1 MVLYTLLFW
10 RECLNPEEIIKWKTA
25 GKLARNALHFG
36 RDLIEAEKSM
46 LNVTEEIERFVKK
59 NGGEL
64 AFPTNLAVNNV
75 GAHWT
80 PSSKSNEIFSKGDV
94 VKLDVGVHIEGYIGD
109 NALTLEIDSTNY
121 TKMIEASREALNA
134 AINVA
139 VAGVNVGIIGHAV
152 QDTIEKYG
160 YRPIANLTGHRI
172 KRYNL
177 HSGVSIPSVRERGG
191 PTLNNGDIV
200 AIEPFVTD
208 GAGRVGGK
216 RNSNIYH
223 LRQIRKVKDEKAT
236 ELMKEIQERYKGLP
250 FAERWLHE
258 FQDDATKNL
267 QKLMRA
273 GIVSYYP
280 VLDELGNGIV
290 AQSEH
295 TLLITSN
302 GNEVLTK

>member
-1 MVLYTLLFW
+1 M
-10 RECLNPEEIIKWKTA
+10 NPEEKTKWKKA
-25 GKLARNALHFG
+25 GKLAREALQYG
-36 RDLIEAEKSM
+36 RELIQPDIRM
-46 LNVTEEIERFVKK
+46 LDVTEEIESFVLNK
-59 NGGEL
+59 GGEL

-80 PSSKSNEIFSKGDV
+80 PSTKSDEKFSKGDL
-94 VKLDVGVHIEGYIGD
+94 VKLDVGVHIDGYIGD
-109 NALTLEIDSTNY
+109 NALTVEIETTNY
-121 TKMIEASREALNA
+121 SKMIEASREALNA
-134 AINVA
+134 AIDVA
-139 VAGVNVGIIGHAV
+139 AAGVNVGIIGHAV
-152 QDTIEKYG
+152 QDRIEQYG

-177 HSGVSIPSVRERGG
+177 HSGISIPSVRERGG
-191 PTLNNGDIV
+191 PYLSNGDIV

-223 LRQIRKVKDEKAT
+223 LRQIRKIRDEKAT
-236 ELMKEIQERYKGLP
+236 ELMVEINERYKGLP
-250 FAERWLHE
+250 FAERWLHRI
-258 FQDDATKNL
+258 QDDARKSL

-280 VLDELGNGIV
+280 VLDELGNGMV

-295 TLLITSN
+295 TILITNN

>member
-1 MVLYTLLFW
+1 M
-10 RECLNPEEIIKWKTA
+10 NPEEIEKWKTA
-25 GKLARNALHFG
+25 GKLARDALHFG
-36 RDLIEAEKSM
+36 RDLIKAEKSM
-46 LNVTEEIERFVKK
+46 LNVTEEIELFVKK

-80 PSSKSNEIFSKGDV
+80 PSSKSSETFCNGDV
-94 VKLDVGVHIEGYIGD
+94 VKLDVGVHIDGYIGD
-109 NALTLEIDSTNY
+109 NALTLEIGSTKY

-134 AINVA
+134 AINVT

-223 LRQIRKVKDEKAT
+223 LRQIRKVRDEKAT
-236 ELMKEIQERYKGLP
+236 ELMKEIQDRYKGLP

-258 FQDDATKNL
+258 FQDDATKSL

-295 TLLITSN
+295 TLLVTNN

>member
-1 MVLYTLLFW
+1 VLYTLRFW
-10 RECLNPEEIIKWKTA
+10 RECLNPEEKEKWKNA

-46 LNVTEEIERFVKK
+46 LNVTEEIELFVKK

-80 PSSKSNEIFSKGDV
+80 PSSKSSETFCKGDV
-94 VKLDVGVHIEGYIGD
+94 VKLDVGVHIDGYIGD
-109 NALTLEIDSTNY
+109 NALTLEIGSTNY

-139 VAGVNVGIIGHAV
+139 VAGINVGIIGHAV

-223 LRQIRKVKDEKAT
+223 LRQIRKVRDEKAT
-236 ELMKEIQERYKGLP
+236 ELMKEIQDRYKGLP

-295 TLLITSN
+295 TLLITNN

>member
-1 MVLYTLLFW
+1 M
-10 RECLNPEEIIKWKTA
+10 NPEEIEKWKTA

-36 RDLIEAEKSM
+36 RDLIKAEKSM
-46 LNVTEEIERFVKK
+46 LNVTEEIELFVKK

-64 AFPTNLAVNNV
+64 AFPTNLAINNV

-80 PSSKSNEIFSKGDV
+80 PSSKSSEIFCKGDV
-94 VKLDVGVHIEGYIGD
+94 VKLDVGVHIDGYIGD
-109 NALTLEIDSTNY
+109 NALTLEIGSTNY

-223 LRQIRKVKDEKAT
+223 LRQIRKVRDEKAT
-236 ELMKEIQERYKGLP
+236 ELMKEIQDRYKGLP

-258 FQDDATKNL
+258 FHDDATKNL
-267 QKLMRA
+267 QRLMRA

-295 TLLITSN
+295 TLLITNN
-302 GNEVLTK
+302 GNEVLTE

>member
-1 MVLYTLLFW
+1 M
-10 RECLNPEEIIKWKTA
+10 NPEEIIKWKTA

-94 VKLDVGVHIEGYIGD
+94 VKLDVGVHIDGYIGD

-134 AINVA
+134 AINIA

-223 LRQIRKVKDEKAT
+223 LRQIRKVRDEKAT

>member
-1 MVLYTLLFW
+1 M
-10 RECLNPEEIIKWKTA
+10 NPEEIEKWKTA
-25 GKLARNALHFG
+25 GKLARDALHFG
-36 RDLIEAEKSM
+36 RNLIEAEKSM
-46 LNVTEEIERFVKK
+46 LNVTEKIESFVKK
-59 NGGEL
+59 HGGEL

-80 PSSKSNEIFSKGDV
+80 PSSKSSEIFCKGDV
-94 VKLDVGVHIEGYIGD
+94 VKLDVGVHIDGYIGD
-109 NALTLEIDSTNY
+109 NALTLEIGTTNY

-177 HSGVSIPSVRERGG
+177 HSGVSIPSIRERGG

-223 LRQIRKVKDEKAT
+223 LRQIRKVRDEKAT

-295 TLLITSN
+295 TLLITNN
-302 GNEVLTK
+302 GNEVLTE

>member
-1 MVLYTLLFW
+1 MLYTLLFW
-10 RECLNPEEIIKWKTA
+10 RECLNPEEIEKWKTA
-25 GKLARNALHFG
+25 GKLARDALHFG

-46 LNVTEEIERFVKK
+46 LSVTERIELFVKK

-64 AFPTNLAVNNV
+64 AFPTNLAINNV

-80 PSSKSNEIFSKGDV
+80 PSSKSSEVFCKGDV
-94 VKLDVGVHIEGYIGD
+94 VKLDVGVHIDGYIGD
-109 NALTLEIDSTNY
+109 NALTLEIGSANHK
-121 TKMIEASREALNA
+121 KMIEASREALNA

-177 HSGVSIPSVRERGG
+177 HSGVSIPSIRERGG
-191 PTLNNGDIV
+191 STLNNGDIV

-223 LRQIRKVKDEKAT
+223 LRQIRKVRDEKAT
-236 ELMKEIQERYKGLP
+236 ELMKEIQI
-250 FAERWLHE
+250 F
-258 FQDDATKNL
+258 TKEN
-267 QKLMRA
+267 
-273 GIVSYYP
+273 P
-280 VLDELGNGIV
+280 
-290 AQSEH
+290 
-295 TLLITSN
+295 
-302 GNEVLTK
+302 

>member
-1 MVLYTLLFW
+1 M
-10 RECLNPEEIIKWKTA
+10 NPEEIEKWKTA
-25 GKLARNALHFG
+25 GKLARDALHFG
-36 RDLIEAEKSM
+36 RNLIEAEKSM
-46 LNVTEEIERFVKK
+46 LNVTEKIESFVKK
-59 NGGEL
+59 HGGEL

-80 PSSKSNEIFSKGDV
+80 PSSKSSEIFCKGDV
-94 VKLDVGVHIEGYIGD
+94 VKLDVGVHIDGYIGD
-109 NALTLEIDSTNY
+109 NALTLEIGTTNY

-177 HSGVSIPSVRERGG
+177 HSGVSIPSIRERGG

-223 LRQIRKVKDEKAT
+223 LRQIRKVRDEKAT
-236 ELMKEIQERYKGLP
+236 ELMKEIQDRYKGLP

-295 TLLITSN
+295 TLLITNN
-302 GNEVLTK
+302 GNEVLTE

>member
-1 MVLYTLLFW
+1 MGV
-10 RECLNPEEIIKWKTA
+10 EELEKWKKA

-36 RDLIEAEKSM
+36 KELIEEGKPM
-46 LNVTEEIERFVKK
+46 LEVTEEIEKYVFD

-80 PSSKSNEIFSKGDV
+80 PSSKTVKKFQKADL
-94 VKLDVGVHIEGYIGD
+94 VKLDVGVHIDGYIGD
-109 NALTLEIDSTNY
+109 NALTVEIGTENY
-121 TKMIEASREALNA
+121 RKLIDTSREALNA
-134 AINVA
+134 AIE
-139 VAGVNVGIIGHAV
+139 VAGPGINVGMIGYAI
-152 QDTIEKYG
+152 QTTIENRG
-160 YRPIANLTGHRI
+160 YKPIANLTGHGI

-177 HSGVSIPSVRERGG
+177 HSGISVPNVKENGG
-191 PTLNNGDIV
+191 AVLKPGDII

-223 LRQIRKVKDEKAT
+223 VRQVRNIRDEKAAK
-236 ELMKEIQERYKGLP
+236 MIDEIQHRYKGLP
-250 FAERWLHE
+250 FAERWLHRI
-258 FQDDATKNL
+258 QKNDATNSL
-267 QKLMRA
+267 TKLMRS

-280 VLDELGNGIV
+280 ILDELGKGMV

-295 TLLITSN
+295 TVLITNS
-302 GNEVLTK
+302 GCEVLTN

>member
-1 MVLYTLLFW
+1 M
-10 RECLNPEEIIKWKTA
+10 NPEEIIKWKTA

-94 VKLDVGVHIEGYIGD
+94 VKLDVGVHIDGYIGD

-223 LRQIRKVKDEKAT
+223 LRQIRKVRDEKAT

>member
-1 MVLYTLLFW
+1 MGV
-10 RECLNPEEIIKWKTA
+10 EELEKWKKA

-36 RDLIEAEKSM
+36 KELIEEGKPM
-46 LNVTEEIERFVKK
+46 LDVTEEIEKYVFD

-80 PSSKSNEIFSKGDV
+80 PSSKTVKKFQKADL
-94 VKLDVGVHIEGYIGD
+94 VKLDVGVHIDGYIGD
-109 NALTLEIDSTNY
+109 NALTVEIGTENY
-121 TKMIEASREALNA
+121 RKLIDTSREALNA
-134 AINVA
+134 AIE
-139 VAGVNVGIIGHAV
+139 VAGPGINVGMIGYAV
-152 QDTIEKYG
+152 QTTIENRG
-160 YRPIANLTGHRI
+160 YKPIANLTGHGI

-177 HSGVSIPSVRERGG
+177 HSGISVPNVKENGG
-191 PTLNNGDIV
+191 AVLKPGDII

-223 LRQIRKVKDEKAT
+223 VRQVRNIRDEKAAK
-236 ELMKEIQERYKGLP
+236 MIDEIQNRYKGLP
-250 FAERWLHE
+250 FAERWLHRI
-258 FQDDATKNL
+258 QKNDATNSL
-267 QKLMRA
+267 TKLMRS

-280 VLDELGNGIV
+280 ILDELGKGMV

-295 TLLITSN
+295 TVLITNS
-302 GNEVLTK
+302 GCEVLTN

>member
-1 MVLYTLLFW
+1 MNSNEIEKW
-10 RECLNPEEIIKWKTA
+10 RQAGSLASEALQFGKSIIEKK
-25 GKLARNALHFG
+25 
-36 RDLIEAEKSM
+36 KSM
-46 LNVTEEIERFVKK
+46 LDVTEEIENYVRDK
-59 NGGEL
+59 GGEL
-64 AFPTNLAVNNV
+64 AFPTNLAINNV

-80 PSSKSNEIFSKGDV
+80 PSSKSEEKFCEGDL

-109 NALTLEIDSTNY
+109 NALTIEIGTDKY
-121 TKMIEASREALNA
+121 RRMIEASREALNKAIEISA
-134 AINVA
+134 AGISV
-139 VAGVNVGIIGHAV
+139 GVIGYAV
-152 QDTIEKYG
+152 QETIERYG

-191 PTLNNGDIV
+191 PVLKTGDIV

-223 LRQIRKVKDEKAT
+223 LRQIRNIRDEKAT
-236 ELMKEIQERYKGLP
+236 ELMIEIRDRYNGLP
-250 FAERWLHE
+250 FAERWLHT
-258 FQDDATKNL
+258 FQKDATKNL
-267 QKLMRA
+267 QKLIRA

-280 VLDELGNGIV
+280 VLDELGKGMV

-295 TLLITSN
+295 TIMITSS

>member
-1 MVLYTLLFW
+1 MLYTLRFW
-10 RECLNPEEIIKWKTA
+10 RECLNPEEIEKWKTA

-36 RDLIEAEKSM
+36 RDLIKAEKSM
-46 LNVTEEIERFVKK
+46 LNVTEEIELFVKK

-80 PSSKSNEIFSKGDV
+80 PSSKSSETFCKGDV
-94 VKLDVGVHIEGYIGD
+94 VKLDVGVHIDGYIGD
-109 NALTLEIDSTNY
+109 NALTLEIGSTNY

-139 VAGVNVGIIGHAV
+139 VAGINVGIIGHAV

-223 LRQIRKVKDEKAT
+223 LRQIRKVRDEKAT
-236 ELMKEIQERYKGLP
+236 ELMKEIQDRYKGLP

-295 TLLITSN
+295 TLLITNN

>member
-1 MVLYTLLFW
+1 MLYTLLFW

-25 GKLARNALHFG
+25 GKLARDALHFG

-94 VKLDVGVHIEGYIGD
+94 VKLDVGVHIDGYIGD

-223 LRQIRKVKDEKAT
+223 LRQIRKVRDEKAT

-290 AQSEH
+290 TQSEH

>member
-1 MVLYTLLFW
+1 MGV
-10 RECLNPEEIIKWKTA
+10 EELEKWKKA

-36 RDLIEAEKSM
+36 KELIEEGKPM
-46 LNVTEEIERFVKK
+46 LEVTEEIEKYVFD

-80 PSSKSNEIFSKGDV
+80 PSSKTVKKFQKADL
-94 VKLDVGVHIEGYIGD
+94 VKLDVGVHIDGYIGD
-109 NALTLEIDSTNY
+109 NALTVEIGTEHYRKLIDT
-121 TKMIEASREALNA
+121 SREALNA
-134 AINVA
+134 AIE
-139 VAGVNVGIIGHAV
+139 VAGPGINVGMIGYAV
-152 QDTIEKYG
+152 QTTIENRG
-160 YRPIANLTGHRI
+160 YKPIANLTGHGI

-177 HSGVSIPSVRERGG
+177 HSGISVPNVKENGG
-191 PTLNNGDIV
+191 AVLKPGDII

-223 LRQIRKVKDEKAT
+223 VRQIRNIRDEKAAK
-236 ELMKEIQERYKGLP
+236 MIDEIKHRYKGLP
-250 FAERWLHE
+250 FAERWLHRI
-258 FQDDATKNL
+258 QKNDATNSL
-267 QKLMRA
+267 TKLMRS

-280 VLDELGNGIV
+280 ILDELGKGMV

-295 TLLITSN
+295 TVLITNS
-302 GNEVLTK
+302 GCEVLTN

>member
-1 MVLYTLLFW
+1 MNSDEIEKW
-10 RECLNPEEIIKWKTA
+10 RQAGSLASEALQFGKSIIEKK
-25 GKLARNALHFG
+25 
-36 RDLIEAEKSM
+36 KSM
-46 LNVTEEIERFVKK
+46 LDVTEEIENYVRDK
-59 NGGEL
+59 GGEL
-64 AFPTNLAVNNV
+64 AFPTNLAINNV

-80 PSSKSNEIFSKGDV
+80 PSSKSEEKFCEGDL

-109 NALTLEIDSTNY
+109 NALTIEIGTDKY
-121 TKMIEASREALNA
+121 KRMIEASREALNKAVEISA
-134 AINVA
+134 AGISV
-139 VAGVNVGIIGHAV
+139 GVIGHAV
-152 QDTIEKYG
+152 QETIERYG
-160 YRPIANLTGHRI
+160 YRPIANLTGHQI

-191 PTLNNGDIV
+191 PVLKTGDIV

-223 LRQIRKVKDEKAT
+223 LRQIRNIRDEKAT
-236 ELMKEIQERYKGLP
+236 ELMIEIRDRYKGLP
-250 FAERWLHE
+250 FAERWLHT
-258 FQDDATKNL
+258 FQKDATKNL
-267 QKLMRA
+267 QKLIRA

-280 VLDELGNGIV
+280 ILDELGKGMV

-295 TLLITSN
+295 TLMITSS

>member
-1 MVLYTLLFW
+1 MLYTLLFW

-25 GKLARNALHFG
+25 GKLARDALHFG

-94 VKLDVGVHIEGYIGD
+94 VKLDVGVHIDGYIGD

-223 LRQIRKVKDEKAT
+223 LRQIRKVRDEKAT

>member
-1 MVLYTLLFW
+1 M
-10 RECLNPEEIIKWKTA
+10 NPEEIEKWKTA
-25 GKLARNALHFG
+25 GKLARDALHFG
-36 RDLIEAEKSM
+36 RNLIEAEKSM
-46 LNVTEEIERFVKK
+46 LNVTEKIESFVKK
-59 NGGEL
+59 HGGEL

-80 PSSKSNEIFSKGDV
+80 PSSKSSEIFCKGDV
-94 VKLDVGVHIEGYIGD
+94 VKLDVGVHIDGYIGD
-109 NALTLEIDSTNY
+109 NALTLEIGTTNY

-139 VAGVNVGIIGHAV
+139 VAGVNVGTIGHAV

-177 HSGVSIPSVRERGG
+177 HSGVSIPSIRERGG

-223 LRQIRKVKDEKAT
+223 LRQIRKVRDEKAT

-295 TLLITSN
+295 TLLITNN
-302 GNEVLTK
+302 GNEVLTE

>member
-1 MVLYTLLFW
+1 M
-10 RECLNPEEIIKWKTA
+10 NPEEIEKWKTA
-25 GKLARNALHFG
+25 GKLARDALHFG
-36 RDLIEAEKSM
+36 RNLIEAEESM
-46 LNVTEEIERFVKK
+46 RNVTEEIESFVKK
-59 NGGEL
+59 HGGEL

-80 PSSKSNEIFSKGDV
+80 PSSKSSEIFCKGDV
-94 VKLDVGVHIEGYIGD
+94 VKLDVGVHIDGYIGD
-109 NALTLEIDSTNY
+109 NALTLEIGTTNY

-177 HSGVSIPSVRERGG
+177 HSGVSIPSIRERGG

-223 LRQIRKVKDEKAT
+223 LRQIRKVRDEKAT
-236 ELMKEIQERYKGLP
+236 ELMKEIQDRYKGLP

-295 TLLITSN
+295 TLLITNN
-302 GNEVLTK
+302 GNEVLTE

>member
-1 MVLYTLLFW
+1 M
-10 RECLNPEEIIKWKTA
+10 NPEEIEKWKTA
-25 GKLARNALHFG
+25 GKLARDALHFG
-36 RDLIEAEKSM
+36 RNLIEAEKSM
-46 LNVTEEIERFVKK
+46 LNVTEEIESFVKK
-59 NGGEL
+59 HGGEL

-80 PSSKSNEIFSKGDV
+80 PSSKSSEIFCKGDV
-94 VKLDVGVHIEGYIGD
+94 VKLDVGVHIDGYIGD
-109 NALTLEIDSTNY
+109 NALTLEIGTTNY

-177 HSGVSIPSVRERGG
+177 HSGVSIPSIRERGG

-223 LRQIRKVKDEKAT
+223 LRQIRKVRDEKAT

-295 TLLITSN
+295 TLLITNN
-302 GNEVLTK
+302 GNEVLTE

>member
-1 MVLYTLLFW
+1 M
-10 RECLNPEEIIKWKTA
+10 NPEEIEKWKTA
-25 GKLARNALHFG
+25 GKLARDALHFG

-46 LNVTEEIERFVKK
+46 LKVTEEIELFVKK
-59 NGGEL
+59 NGGKL

-80 PSSKSNEIFSKGDV
+80 PSSKSNETFCKGDV
-94 VKLDVGVHIEGYIGD
+94 VKLDVGVHIDGYIGD
-109 NALTLEIDSTNY
+109 NALTLEIGSANY

-177 HSGVSIPSVRERGG
+177 HSGVSIPSIRERGG

-223 LRQIRKVKDEKAT
+223 LRQIRKVRDEKAT
-236 ELMKEIQERYKGLP
+236 ELMKGIQERYKGLP

-290 AQSEH
+290 TQSEH
-295 TLLITSN
+295 TLLITNN

>member
-1 MVLYTLLFW
+1 M
-10 RECLNPEEIIKWKTA
+10 NPDEIMKWKAA
-25 GKLARNALHFG
+25 GKLAQEALHFG
-36 RDLIEAEKSM
+36 KSLIKDGGNM
-46 LNVTEEIERFVKK
+46 LEVTEEIEGYVKN
-59 NGGEL
+59 NGGKL

-80 PSSKSNEIFSKGDV
+80 PSTKSKDVFKRGDV
-94 VKLDVGVHIEGYIGD
+94 VKLDVGVHIDGYIGD
-109 NALTLEIDSTNY
+109 NALTIEIETNEY
-121 TKMIEASREALNA
+121 VKMIKASREALNA
-134 AINVA
+134 AIDVA
-139 VAGVNVGIIGHAV
+139 AAGVNVGIIGHAV
-152 QDTIEKYG
+152 QDKIEQYG

-177 HSGVSIPSVRERGG
+177 HSGISIPSVRERGG
-191 PTLNNGDIV
+191 PVLTSGDIV

-223 LRQIRKVKDEKAT
+223 LRQIRKIRDEKAT
-236 ELMKEIQERYKGLP
+236 KLMLEIRDRYNGLP

-258 FQDDATKNL
+258 IQDDATRNL

-273 GIVSYYP
+273 GVVSYYP

-295 TLLITSN
+295 TLLITNS